1 MESLQ
6 NKRIIFFLLVLLTAL
21 GAAFWYFPQAPEDNG
36 LEIDTSVYINL
47 DDVELV
53 QGEAGRE
60 KWELIAKKSKYF
72 KEEKQIKVYS
82 PKFNF
87 YLKNSTHEISMHAPI
102 GTANP
107 EESEIRLWNG
117 VVANYAGNKMT
128 ADSMH
133 YLGKDEKIEF
143 RGGIRLSRKD
153 YLVKSEK
160 ASLNLEKQELS
171 FQGEVKVYLGESI

>member
-1 MESLQ
+1 MQ
-6 NKRIIFFLLVLLTAL
+6 NKRIIFFLLVLLAGV
-21 GAAFWYFPQAPEDNG
+21 GAAFWYFPQAPEEENG
-36 LEIDTSVYINL
+36 LQIDTSVYINL
-47 DDVELV
+47 DDVKLV

-60 KWELIAKKSKYF
+60 KWELTAKRSKYF
-72 KEEKQIKVYS
+72 KKEKRIKVYS

-102 GTANP
+102 GAANP

-117 VVANYAGNKMT
+117 VVANYAGSKMT
-128 ADSMH
+128 ADSMY

-143 RGGIRLSRKD
+143 RGGIRLSQKD

-171 FQGEVKVYLGESI
+171 FEEEVKVYFGESL